1 MIYFQQ
7 LMEGK
12 VPSSTIFETGI
23 YSSQTEAQP
32 PSQALPN
39 LVSCSLISFQSTKW
53 FIHSANACMVLVLF
67 LQVHMHTYKT
77 QLYLS
82 KHLQF
87 SSSSEQ
93 NKVIHFPLNHTY
105 LRVSQIPTG
114 GEGLLIRTSQCSC
127 RINYITNHRF
137 SCKRSINMCIL
148 CSSYFN
154 KQQHIDY
161 YLK

>member
-1 MIYFQQ
+1 
-7 LMEGK
+7 
-12 VPSSTIFETGI
+12 
-23 YSSQTEAQP
+23 
-32 PSQALPN
+32 
-39 LVSCSLISFQSTKW
+39 
-53 FIHSANACMVLVLF
+53 MVLVLF

-77 QLYLS
+77 QVYLS

-161 YLK
+161 YLKWALSFLWYKIIFQKLKRKRSTICFTNYWSNYLLQYWLDSELTSEMLFSYLI